1 MTMLR
6 IPSTVF
12 YFITTALLSICAS
25 TGFAQQT
32 VRITPQ
38 DDVIAVL
45 QSVTQKSS
53 TILFEPGYY
62 SLTPKADGTG
72 FPNLFN
78 PPSGTVIRGAGS
90 GFGPDATVLDCN
102 YAFNSGIRIGTGS
115 GNITMENLTILNT
128 LHALILI
135 EQRTSNLVFR
145 NVWALKCL
153 DECVQNEGGNALF
166 EFCVFGWCTDNVFFA
181 DDLYPSVSILMNCDV
196 LLGFGDLVQAET
208 GAEVHVRNSILYA
221 GPGENDINA
230 DGGWIVV
237 RASVGWDPFNE
248 SPPGLVPGVR
258 LGRLE
263 LDGFPDV
270 NATNVG
276 EDPLYVS
283 PPGRG
288 VKADTMDLHLQSG
301 SPALTAGRE
310 SYSPQGEPLGGV
322 TFAGSQ
328 GPAPV
333 NVDHWSVY

>member
-1 MTMLR
+1 MIR
-6 IPSTVF
+6 IPPTIFCFVAMF
-12 YFITTALLSICAS
+12 LLTIIAS
-25 TGFAQQT
+25 TAFSQQT
-32 VRITPQ
+32 VRIGPQ

-45 QSVTQKSS
+45 QSVTQAGS

-72 FPNLFN
+72 FPNLFH
-78 PPSGTVIRGAGS
+78 PPSGTVIRGSGS

-102 YAFNSGIRIGTGS
+102 YAFNSGIRIGTGT
-115 GNITMENLTILNT
+115 GNVTVENLTVLNT

-153 DECVQNEGGNALF
+153 DECVQNEGGDVVF
-166 EFCVFGWCTDNVFFA
+166 ESCVLGWCTDNIFFS
-181 DDLYPSVSILMNCDV
+181 DDLYPSVSVLMNCDV

-221 GPGENDINA
+221 GPGENDIHV

-237 RASVGWDPFNE
+237 RASVGWDPINE
-248 SPPGLVPGVR
+248 SPPGLEPGVR
-258 LGRLE
+258 WGRLE

-288 VKADTMDLHLQSG
+288 AKAETMDLHLQTG

-310 SYSPQGEPLGGV
+310 SYTQKGEPTGGV

-333 NVDHWSVY
+333 NVDHWSIY